1 MAENEQITLSFD
13 EENDDFAV
21 CSVSEV
27 NEIVA
32 DAIARQTELRD
43 IAVRGELSNVKR
55 SRGKFG
61 ADYLYFTLKDEDC
74 QLSAVMFEGV
84 NQIPFEPKDGVTV
97 VCEGMVTVYQKYG
110 RYQLKCYS
118 MSEDGA
124 GAAARALEEL
134 RKKLES
140 EGLFAQKRE
149 IPAYPKK
156 IAVIT
161 SDTGAAVGDIIHI
174 IRRRYPIVEIKVIRA
189 AVQGEN
195 AVPTL
200 VRAFSEAQDSGADV
214 VIFGRGGGSAEDL
227 NCFNSETLAR
237 AIFASKIPTISAIGH
252 NIDFTI
258 ADRVADK
265 YAITPSEAA
274 MLAVPDIEQILS
286 EIRSLCAGAKRCAA
300 AKLDDTAK
308 DVKIFRQNA
317 AFYSPSGRIE
327 RLSQEL
333 LRLREGIFEKMSS
346 RLGLYENF
354 VLNNRKTISE
364 SYRAK
369 TERAENELK
378 LCESTI
384 SALNPLGVLAR
395 GYSMTTRGG
404 RLVRAAG
411 ELSAGDRVEIK
422 FGCGRAA
429 AEVTEVFEESE

>member
-13 EENDDFAV
+13 EDGGDFAV

-61 ADYLYFTLKDEDC
+61 SDYLYFTLKDEDC

-84 NQIPFEPKDGVTV
+84 NQIPFEPCDGVTV

-124 GAAARALEEL
+124 GAAAKALEEL

-140 EGLFAQKRE
+140 EGLFSRKRE

-200 VRAFSEAQDSGADV
+200 VKAFSEAQDSGADV
-214 VIFGRGGGSAEDL
+214 IIFGRGGGSAEDL
-227 NCFNSETLAR
+227 GCFNSETLAR

-274 MLAVPDIEQILS
+274 MLAVPDIERILS
-286 EIRSLCAGAKRCAA
+286 EIRSLCGSAKRCAA
-300 AKLDDTAK
+300 AKLYDTSK
-308 DVKIFRQNA
+308 DVQFLLQKAKTR
-317 AFYSPSGRIE
+317 SPKERIE

-333 LRLREGIFEKMSS
+333 LRLRESIFAKMSS
-346 RLGLYENF
+346 RLSAYENS
-354 VLNNRKTISE
+354 VKYNRKAICE
-364 SYRAK
+364 SCRAK

-395 GYSMTTRGG
+395 GYSLTSHDGK
-404 RLVRAAG
+404 LVRAAD
-411 ELSAGDRVEIK
+411 ELSAGDKVEIK

>member
-1 MAENEQITLSFD
+1 MAENEQLTLSAP
-13 EENDDFAV
+13 DDGV

-27 NEIVA
+27 TEIVA
-32 DAIARQTELRD
+32 DAVARQTELRD
-43 IAVRGELSNVKR
+43 IAVRGELTNVKR
-55 SRGKFG
+55 TKGKFG
-61 ADYLYFTLKDEDC
+61 ADYLYFTLKDEEC
-74 QLSAVMFEGV
+74 QLPAVMFEGV
-84 NQIPFEPKDGVTV
+84 KQIPFEPKDGVTV
-97 VCEGMVTVYQKYG
+97 VCEGMVTVYKKYG

-134 RKKLES
+134 REKLEN
-140 EGLFAQKRE
+140 EGLFGRKRE

-200 VRAFSEAQDSGADV
+200 VKAFSEAQDSGADV
-214 VIFGRGGGSAEDL
+214 IIFGRGGGSAEDL

-286 EIRSLCAGAKRCAA
+286 EICALRGGVKRCAL
-300 AKLDDTAK
+300 AKLDDSAK
-308 DVKIFRQNA
+308 DVRFLLQKA
-317 AFYSPSGRIE
+317 KTSSPKERIE

-333 LRLREGIFEKMSS
+333 SRLRESIFAKMSA
-346 RLGLYENF
+346 RLSAYESSVKYDRKAICENF
-354 VLNNRKTISE
+354 
-364 SYRAK
+364 RAK
-369 TERAENELK
+369 TVRAENELK

-384 SALNPLGVLAR
+384 SALNPLGVLSR
-395 GYSMTTRGG
+395 GYSVTAHDGKV
-404 RLVRAAG
+404 VRNAA
-411 ELSAGDRVEIK
+411 ELAEGDEVEIK
-422 FGCGRAA
+422 FGSGRAA
-429 AEVTEVFEESE
+429 AEVKKVFEEKE